1 MYARAQPTRVVMT
14 PMCTFC
20 KSIGKS
26 EREYTNHYIH
36 KTKSPNSSFTCPELL
51 KRVCLNCPGRNHTAD
66 RCPKINTVQVCFT
79 PEKKE
84 KKNDEKKE
92 TKNRFAGLVEND
104 SDEETNVQDMNTNE
118 PLVVTHPQFV
128 DLEMGIPNA
137 FSSFSFDMNTFMSL
151 TNHEDQVNY
160 IGEEIY
166 VRVAVSEP
174 FRAGKITGMIL
185 ELEIAELLYM
195 LETKDLFDARV
206 KECIEVLDEQLV

>member
-92 TKNRFAGLVEND
+92 TKNRFAGLVEDD
-104 SDEETNVQDMNTNE
+104 SDEETNVQDSN
-118 PLVVTHPQFV
+118 PP
-128 DLEMGIPNA
+128 PNNV
-137 FSSFSFDMNTFMSL
+137 FSFDMNTFMSL
-151 TNHEDQVNY
+151 TNPEDQVNY

-174 FRAGKITGMIL
+174 KRAGKITGMIL